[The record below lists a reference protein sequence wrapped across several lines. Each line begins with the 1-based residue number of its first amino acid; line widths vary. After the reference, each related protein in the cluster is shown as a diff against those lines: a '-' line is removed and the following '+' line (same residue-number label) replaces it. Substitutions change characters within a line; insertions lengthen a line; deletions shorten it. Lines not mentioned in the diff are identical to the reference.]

1 MIRRIFFSAIFIAA
15 LAIIAATFA
24 NAQAD
29 NQRIIL
35 ERGKSTIVF
44 EPYAP
49 NIIRVTLGLL
59 KDPALAGPGYGFVAA
74 PSAEGWSHTQ
84 DGVDEVYKSSR
95 LVVTLKGWR
104 KGGTPPPQSVMDPGK
119 YFSGSTPGA
128 DITFA
133 TPEGKKIAELNGW
146 SMSVLNH
153 KDGNSQ
159 INYDR
164 RSTDPD
170 FYQVGA
176 DFVSPNDEHYYGL
189 GQNQEGYI
197 DHRGHV
203 VHCWHDYNAP
213 GGQSVCVPFMVTN
226 YGYGIAWDNPSKT
239 TIAPHFNERTSWI
252 SQVGNRVSFFLI
264 AGKTTDEIYAGY
276 RLLTGA
282 TPLLPKAAYGYI
294 QCKQRYRSQDE
305 VMAVAKGYR
314 ERHLPADVIVVDW
327 LYYSKMGQMDF
338 VPDLWPDPAAMNQAA
353 ASDGLPDDDQ
363 RMAAIRAGLTLLR
376 LRAAEGMVRAPR
388 RRHADEWPAL

>member
-1 MIRRIFFSAIFIAA
+1 MRANADRGQQGMKTAHTKSFYTHLRNAVIQNSTGQIATKMIRRLSSAVLLAVLTFSAVA
-15 LAIIAATFA
+15 FA
-24 NAQAD
+24 HAQND
-29 NQRIIL
+29 YQRVVL
-35 ERGKSTIVF
+35 EHGKSTIVF

-49 NIIRVTLGLL
+49 NIIRVTLSLL
-59 KDPALAGPGYGFVAA
+59 KDPALAAPGYGFVAT
-74 PSAEGWSHTQ
+74 PSAQGWSHTQ

-95 LVVTLKGWR
+95 MVVTLKGWR

-128 DITFA
+128 DITFT

-159 INYDR
+159 ILYDR
-164 RSTDPD
+164 RPTDPD

-176 DFVSPNDEHYYGL
+176 DFASPDDEHYYGL
-189 GQNQEGYI
+189 GQNQEGYL

-226 YGYGIAWDNPSKT
+226 YGYGIVWDNPSKT

-252 SQVGNRVSFFLI
+252 SRSRRP
-264 AGKTTDEIYAGY
+264 
-276 RLLTGA
+276 RLLLRHRRKNNRRNLRRLS
-282 TPLLPKAAYGYI
+282 PVDRSNAA
-294 QCKQRYRSQDE
+294 
-305 VMAVAKGYR
+305 
-314 ERHLPADVIVVDW
+314 
-327 LYYSKMGQMDF
+327 
-338 VPDLWPDPAAMNQAA
+338 AAQGGLRIHPVQAA
-353 ASDGLPDDDQ
+353 LPL
-363 RMAAIRAGLTLLR
+363 AG
-376 LRAAEGMVRAPR
+376 
-388 RRHADEWPAL
+388 